1 METSKRKSNYR
12 PIIVVSLI
20 SLIVCGLFFPLL
32 VTGIAQ
38 ALFPYQANG
47 ELRQLDGRNVGSE
60 LIAQSF
66 NSSEFFQPRLANES
80 ASGVDPD
87 ITQADALSQI
97 PGISNATGGRVSVSA
112 LTSIVD
118 SNVEGTFWIFGSPYV
133 DVLNL
138 NLILIN
144 DYPSVYQNF
153 TG

>member
-1 METSKRKSNYR
+1 MEAPKKKPNYR
-12 PIIVVSLI
+12 PIIVISLI
-20 SLIVCGLFFPLL
+20 SLILGGLFFPLL
-32 VTGIAQ
+32 ITGIAQ
-38 ALFPYQANG
+38 AFFPYQANG

-97 PGISNATGGRVSVSA
+97 PRISNATGGRVSVSA

-118 SNVEGTFWIFGSPYV
+118 SNVEGTFWIFGNPYV